1 VAKVSTAV
9 APPTH
14 GAAPAGVL
22 AASAPRVD
30 AAIVAARISALNM
43 MTVTW

>member
-1 VAKVSTAV
+1 LSTVAT
-9 APPTH
+9 PPAH
-14 GAAPAGVL
+14 DAAPAGVL
-22 AASAPRVD
+22 AASAPRVE